1 MTKLKPFKFP
11 SDLCKPR
18 VSISMGLK
26 VIPLWMKLFLLKVSL
41 KHVPRIIKL
50 RIKSKKNI
58 LLVGRSWWNFYCSRK
73 KVWKLFRSSFSI
85 LGRLEVCFSYFF
97 LCVCVFRPNLVHLSG
112 GLVCHHFKVP
122 QQALQIASLTN
133 GGHNLARRSSHQ

>member
-41 KHVPRIIKL
+41 KHVPRIMKL

-58 LLVGRSWWNFYCSRK
+58 LLVGRSWWNFYCSRT
-73 KVWKLFRSSFSI
+73 KVWKLFTSNFST

-97 LCVCVFRPNLVHLSG
+97 FVCVCFPPKFGASVWRPGMSS
-112 GLVCHHFKVP
+112 
-122 QQALQIASLTN
+122 LQSASTSFTN
-133 GGHNLARRSSHQ
+133 RFPDQWRP